1 MKEFPI
7 TTEQISLFGEVV
19 PFNKHNAAILL
30 YKRYSP
36 SRMYCIA
43 WGNNDY
49 YVFDTCSNRLLAKGH
64 RCIELFDAYIANN
77 GSFLLEEW
85 LDRTTLSSRVTIK
98 SILGNTVY
106 KQEFPINILG
116 STLSENGLFAS
127 VQLCGGSGPFANN
140 LVIIDLRTESRLA
153 ATFPIQ
159 PDVNGVASFDSEND
173 TVSLSFN
180 NCKEYRYSITG
191 TFIDKEK
198 YMVYAE
204 SKYTGAKAFQT
215 AKKHYANISST
226 NIADYKNVLDL
237 INRSLLDIL
246 SVPMRANVYRLLGDI
261 QLKCGNKAIA
271 INAYK
276 TALSI
281 NPKVG
286 VKTLL
291 KNLAKE

>member
-1 MKEFPI
+1 
-7 TTEQISLFGEVV
+7 
-19 PFNKHNAAILL
+19 
-30 YKRYSP
+30 
-36 SRMYCIA
+36 
-43 WGNNDY
+43 
-49 YVFDTCSNRLLAKGH
+49 
-64 RCIELFDAYIANN
+64 
-77 GSFLLEEW
+77 
-85 LDRTTLSSRVTIK
+85 
-98 SILGNTVY
+98 
-106 KQEFPINILG
+106 
-116 STLSENGLFAS
+116 
-127 VQLCGGSGPFANN
+127 
-140 LVIIDLRTESRLA
+140 
-153 ATFPIQ
+153 
-159 PDVNGVASFDSEND
+159 
-173 TVSLSFN
+173 
-180 NCKEYRYSITG
+180 
-191 TFIDKEK
+191 
-198 YMVYAE
+198 MVYAE
-204 SKYTGAKAFQT
+204 SKYTGAKAFQA